1 MITREY
7 QHQNVLYNCVE
18 FQCERTGVILQV
30 LTPKIESIGQLYIV
44 KYNDGV
50 DEHQISSFVF
60 LIIKSLFT

>member
-18 FQCERTGVILQV
+18 FQCERTSVILQV
-30 LTPKIESIGQLYIV
+30 LTPKIVSIGQLYIV
-44 KYNDGV
+44 KYGDSI
-50 DEHQISSFVF
+50 DEYQINSSVF